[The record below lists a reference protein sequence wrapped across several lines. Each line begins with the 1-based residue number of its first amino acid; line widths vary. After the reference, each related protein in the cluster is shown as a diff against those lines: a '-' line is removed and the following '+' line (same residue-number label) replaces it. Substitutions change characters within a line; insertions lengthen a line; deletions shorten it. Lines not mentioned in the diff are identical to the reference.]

1 VLQSNLN
8 VEILHSNDK
17 TLKMATSKARQGY
30 LGMARI
36 ESSETRRVTLK
47 IRTSEG

>member
-1 VLQSNLN
+1 
-8 VEILHSNDK
+8 VEILHSNDN

-36 ESSETRRVTLK
+36 ESGETRRVTLK